1 MKCYIEYCKEDAICQ
16 LLFVGL
22 PLPIQENR
30 FCEKHGK
37 EYEKGE
43 KFLVDFVR

>member
-1 MKCYIEYCKEDAICQ
+1 MRCYIEECEEDAIGQ
-16 LLFVGL
+16 LLFVCL
-22 PLPIQENR
+22 PLPIKENR

-43 KFLVDFVR
+43 KFLVNFVR